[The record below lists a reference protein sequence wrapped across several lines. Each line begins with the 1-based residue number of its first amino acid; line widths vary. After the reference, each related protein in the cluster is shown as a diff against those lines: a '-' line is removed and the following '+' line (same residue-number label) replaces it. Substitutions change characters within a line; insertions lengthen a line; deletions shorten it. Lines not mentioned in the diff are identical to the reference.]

1 MLEMKPDG
9 GIETGP
15 GSDPG
20 PVISFE
26 MPAHEMCLER
36 RAVLSRLDGQSE
48 YMSFAIDF
56 MPDVIWIDGRKFKYS
71 GVSDGRGFYREIE
84 TRPLSLRIAESIDVG
99 LKAVCSH
106 GTPFRYPCEDCDRE
120 DELVRGADGSDMIG
134 DDTPVEELKAEWA
147 DRERA
152 GTKNPAQMVQD
163 FISSALA
170 AGEPLERIF
179 GSVGNPPFSL
189 DSMHEIA
196 ENATPNPRMQCFRC
210 SELLDLVSQMIENPP
225 GLSGIRCHLG
235 HVGNHYVDAG
245 WVEALTRVKWHLVT
259 DGHGTREEI

>member
-1 MLEMKPDG
+1 MLEMKPDS

-15 GSDPG
+15 GPNPG
-20 PVISFE
+20 PGISFE

-48 YMSFAIDF
+48 YMTFVIDF

-84 TRPLSLRIAESIDVG
+84 VPPLSVQLAESMNAIS
-99 LKAVCSH
+99 VCSH
-106 GTPFRYPCEDCDRE
+106 GTPYRYPCEDCDRE
-120 DELVRGADGSDMIG
+120 DWECALFNGIPAETATPICSGCGKDLVWEPSIPDTHTEPGHPAVWYCPDCGIDLPARACDLGSMQETG
-134 DDTPVEELKAEWA
+134 
-147 DRERA
+147 
-152 GTKNPAQMVQD
+152 
-163 FISSALA
+163 
-170 AGEPLERIF
+170 
-179 GSVGNPPFSL
+179 
-189 DSMHEIA
+189 
-196 ENATPNPRMQCFRC
+196 ENATPNPRMQCSRC
-210 SELLDLVSQMIENPP
+210 TKMLDLISQMIENPP

-259 DGHGTREEI
+259 DGHGTREGI